1 MDKILRTK
9 RVIEPADIV
18 HSFDA
23 AESNSSVDAD
33 LEKVTLAHCYLSL
46 LKLSCRCITMS
57 TFTSWLLP
65 LLGAKLATHAAK
77 APC

>member
-33 LEKVTLAHCYLSL
+33 LEKVTLAHRYLSL

-57 TFTSWLLP
+57 SRLLP